1 MFMRE
6 ITMGLKIL
14 IAAVALTVAPVA
26 AFAACFDG
34 HSEANISCA
43 EGTQWDVETRTCV
56 PTSTS

>member
-1 MFMRE
+1 
-6 ITMGLKIL
+6 MGLKIL

-26 AFAACFDG
+26 ALAACFDG

-43 EGTQWDVETRTCV
+43 DGTQWDVETRACV